1 MSNRAVHT
9 DRAPEAVGPYSQ
21 AVAVE
26 LAGGRKMVFTAGQIG
41 LDPSTMQIVEGGI
54 EAQTRQVVSN
64 LTAILEAA
72 GAGWRDVVKSTVF
85 LADIQDFGAFNEIYA
100 EAVGDPL
107 PARSAAAVRD
117 LPKDC
122 LLEMDLV
129 AVCNG

>member
-72 GAGWRDVVKSTVF
+72 GAGWRDVVKSPP
-85 LADIQDFGAFNEIYA
+85 EKSY
-100 EAVGDPL
+100 
-107 PARSAAAVRD
+107 RSIRVPI
-117 LPKDC
+117 LK
-122 LLEMDLV
+122 
-129 AVCNG
+129 